1 MKDFLDWVFDIE
13 TDPVYSM
20 LFVIG
25 GFLVGFGLLVAA
37 LILHPL
43 LGAAA
48 FIALFFG
55 VPYVAYRMGKKDD

>member
-1 MKDFLDWVFDIE
+1 
-13 TDPVYSM
+13 M

-37 LILHPL
+37 LVLHPL

-48 FIALFFG
+48 FFALFFG
-55 VPYVAYRMGKKDD
+55 VPYVAYRMGRK